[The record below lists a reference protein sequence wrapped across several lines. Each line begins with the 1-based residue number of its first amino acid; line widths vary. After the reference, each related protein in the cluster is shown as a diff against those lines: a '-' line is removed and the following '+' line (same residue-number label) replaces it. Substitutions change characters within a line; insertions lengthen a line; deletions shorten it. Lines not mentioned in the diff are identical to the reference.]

1 MELRLIIAS
10 GTRNNFL
17 PGLLI
22 LCVARRPFFPGFAFS
37 FSSFL
42 CFLLCFCW
50 MSYPWLASWASGA
63 SSGHLW
69 GLTSHTPPLPPAL
82 MISFEEQKFL
92 ILMKSSLSVFPF
104 IVSACLC
111 VPGNLSYPLN
121 CLSVCQNLLTMCPW
135 ICMICF
141 LSLIYV
147 SILTNTTLFWSSLKR
162 LEIKY
167 CKFYSLF
174 PRYFGN

>member
-1 MELRLIIAS
+1 MWLGDLSSQALLLASRVFSVFCSVSVECLI
-10 GTRNNFL
+10 L
-17 PGLLI
+17 GLL
-22 LCVARRPFFPGFAFS
+22 LGLQGLLLATSEAWHHTRHPF
-37 FSSFL
+37 
-42 CFLLCFCW
+42 
-50 MSYPWLASWASGA
+50 
-63 SSGHLW
+63 
-69 GLTSHTPPLPPAL
+69 PPAL

-147 SILTNTTLFWSSLKR
+147 SVLTNTTLFWSSLKH